1 MQHAGTHP
9 SLEILWD
16 LTTCPEYLQFT
27 LRVPPLPSTQQP
39 SMTES
44 GNKSPVSHS
53 DLFKVVSSGKRDQIL
68 EAVRQDEVSLGM
80 VDPTTGRYQQS
91 LSAQIIIKILASHD
105 FTS

>member
-27 LRVPPLPSTQQP
+27 LRVSPLP

-44 GNKSPVSHS
+44 AIKSQVSHS